1 MSDGCKGL
9 SMQTYKVTVSL
20 ALRAGYT
27 AADAGLNSEEAL
39 GDYGCTVEADS
50 PAQAEKR
57 VLGWFHG
64 TVPIGLLEAVDVVAL
79 AIPVKASHNERI
91 PDQWQKVTLPSVAA
105 WCMSTSKRSR

>member
-27 AADAGLNSEEAL
+27 AADAGLDGEEAL
-39 GDYGCTVEADS
+39 GDYGCTVDADS

-64 TVPIGLLEAVDVVAL
+64 TVPTDFLEAVDV
-79 AIPVKASHNERI
+79 
-91 PDQWQKVTLPSVAA
+91 SVQVVPRTA
-105 WCMSTSKRSR
+105 